1 MKILDGMPVSGQ
13 PPGGPKAPGKNPAS
27 GPSFNEI
34 LKDTVDASAKSETRS
49 QVSSVTPSA
58 QMQPTA
64 LQPAVESADSPAID
78 RIERFLD
85 IMEDY
90 RCKLSDPHCS
100 LKQIQPLVDRMTAEK
115 ENMLQLLN
123 ELPDQEP
130 LKDVLNRALFKASKE
145 EWKFYGG
152 DYV

>member
-1 MKILDGMPVSGQ
+1 MKILDGMPITGQ
-13 PPGGPKAPGKNPAS
+13 PPGGPNAPGKNPAS

-49 QVSSVTPSA
+49 QVASVTPSA
-58 QMQPTA
+58 QVQPTA
-64 LQPAVESADSPAID
+64 LQPAVESADSPVID

-90 RCKLSDPHCS
+90 RCRLGDPHCS
-100 LKQIQPLVDRMTAEK
+100 LKQIQPLVDQMTAEK

-130 LKDVLNRALFKASKE
+130 LKDVLNRALVTASKE